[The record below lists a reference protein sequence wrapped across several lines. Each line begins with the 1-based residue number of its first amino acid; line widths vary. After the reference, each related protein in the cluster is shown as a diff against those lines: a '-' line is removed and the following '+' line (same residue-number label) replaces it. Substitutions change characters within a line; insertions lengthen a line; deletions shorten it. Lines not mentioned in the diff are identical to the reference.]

1 MAKRLAD
8 DNVIRG
14 PGRPRRGS
22 PNGEASPTSEIIQN
36 GRFGDNAAK
45 RLAGFVEEIEAAE
58 ERRRTLSDAIRTI
71 YKTAKDAGFKN
82 KIIRRV
88 IADRRRDQDD
98 IAAEQDMIDIYKQAL
113 GMLADTP
120 LGVAA
125 IVHNV
130 PTRNDAA
137 IHAAQDHLGTDLPPA
152 A

>member
-8 DNVIRG
+8 DNVI
-14 PGRPRRGS
+14 
-22 PNGEASPTSEIIQN
+22 

-71 YKTAKDAGFKN
+71 YKTAKDAGFEN

-120 LGVAA
+120 LGEAA
-125 IVHNV
+125 IAHNV
-130 PTRNDAA
+130 PTPNVSA
-137 IHAAQDHLGTDLPPA
+137 IRAAQAHLGSSPEDLPPA